1 MSLKPGTEFPQRLQ
15 FLYREIS
22 GHRHNHIPYRT
33 DMAVLEN
40 KAVTLSPHRIFGVMI
55 ENLKVHRRENISHSQ
70 RPGGMA
76 ASRLNKRRNQNLP
89 GLVSFFFEFPYFF
102 FVNMV
107 AHNNSATLSTCSTNV
122 FVYPNSLSYQE

>member
-1 MSLKPGTEFPQRLQ
+1 MAIGKYEPVSFFPCGILGVMVKNVK
-15 FLYREIS
+15 IH
-22 GHRHNHIPYRT
+22 G
-33 DMAVLEN
+33 LEN
-40 KAVTLSPHRIFGVMI
+40 IRL
-55 ENLKVHRRENISHSQ
+55 SQ
-70 RPGGMA
+70 RPGRMTS
-76 ASRLNKRRNQNLP
+76 SRLNKRRNQNLP